1 MQTDILLL
9 SIVVHLGTLISVFV
23 CMRKQ
28 IWELLKKPLDKKM
41 INLVLATIP
50 TILIVFLLKD
60 YVDIMFFW
68 QIFGNWLFAT
78 AILLA
83 VADMMPIR
91 KKRSQIT
98 YCNHYGYYPGFGNT
112 AWS

>member
-1 MQTDILLL
+1 
-9 SIVVHLGTLISVFV
+9 
-23 CMRKQ
+23 MRKQ

-68 QIFGNWLFAT
+68 QIFGNWLFCCNF
-78 AILLA
+78 IA

-91 KKRSQIT
+91 KNAVKLPTAIIMGITQGLAILPGLSRSGTTIT
-98 YCNHYGYYPGFGNT
+98 TGILCGADKEKSN
-112 AWS
+112 